1 MIPAYV
7 KAFNLA
13 KDEKQQTETY
23 VDMTYYLP
31 DRHLRSAF
39 VRAFNMASQQDR
51 LKIFNLVA
59 RVVGCDESEI
69 ASLAVDLC
77 PEDWRAYFAM
87 AKFRQIR
94 VRWCE
99 LEGNFFTGKHLPTHA
114 IEVLN
119 IFMKAYRLAKNES
132 EEAKETVLSYIKTLS
147 TDSSYKVFTTE
158 LNNRI
163 RQDN

>member
-1 MIPAYV
+1 
-7 KAFNLA
+7 
-13 KDEKQQTETY
+13 
-23 VDMTYYLP
+23 MTYYLP

-94 VRWCE
+94 VLLCE